1 MSLAKRVGDVED
13 NLTPKEAVI
22 YWMREAHR
30 CDSLLT
36 YGRWLM
42 DQPEDAYP
50 LIRLPKQVV
59 AAIRARNKGTPDS
72 RLGDQFYRVQKDVFF
87 LYYLHNQVNRRALE
101 EEEALRLKVTLLS
114 EKLRSLIRRIPVREK
129 TPDELD
135 LDLDEAIDA
144 WPGEEQMLWG
154 EVTAFQ
160 EAVRL
165 ISRQYLGGE
174 ELLFPDSANRLQ
186 GTLDTLAV
194 MRDVHQTIVARRP
207 PESEEE
213 LLRWALEEPTLESAD
228 HPGLQPDPAPEERP
242 DTGRTARTLAEHHVL
257 MARAEALDALGERE
271 ASMRLVENWVRSRD
285 S

>member
-1 MSLAKRVGDVED
+1 MSFDKRIADVED

-87 LYYLHNQVNRRALE
+87 LYYLHNQVNLRALE

-154 EVTAFQ
+154 EVVAFQ

-165 ISRQYLGGE
+165 ISRQFLGGE

-271 ASMRLVENWVRSRD
+271 ASMRLVENWVRSRE
-285 S
+285 

>member
-1 MSLAKRVGDVED
+1 MSFDKRIADVED

-87 LYYLHNQVNRRALE
+87 LYYLHNQVNLRALE

-154 EVTAFQ
+154 EVVAFQ

-165 ISRQYLGGE
+165 ISRQFLGGE

-194 MRDVHQTIVARRP
+194 MRDVHQTIVGRRS
-207 PESEEE
+207 PESKEE

-271 ASMRLVENWVRSRD
+271 ASMRLVENWVRSRE
-285 S
+285 